1 MGPKQIYLRMHICA
15 VPGRITGERE
25 VRTTFR
31 GARMVHQVCGYKMA
45 YLRVVQTVHHSL
57 WTASRKPSENGSE
70 NTAFWTLWWA
80 RRPLWT
86 ILLWIRWLTMYPPTW
101 WTILTLQVMDSLLLD
116 VGQSLRMAMWP
127 KTLKEAER
135 FCTVFF
141 EVWSWM
147 LTQSQLGAFQER
159 RLGFPKRPYF
169 PNSMKIAT
177 RSVSRRPSPS
187 CQKSLLRSICFGI

>member
-1 MGPKQIYLRMHICA
+1 MSLFISLYLWDPKTNRPEEAHSVRA

-31 GARMVHQVCGYKMA
+31 GARMVHQVCGYTMA

-86 ILLWIRWLTMYPPTW
+86 ILLWIRWLTMYPPT
-101 WTILTLQVMDSLLLD
+101 
-116 VGQSLRMAMWP
+116 
-127 KTLKEAER
+127 
-135 FCTVFF
+135 
-141 EVWSWM
+141 
-147 LTQSQLGAFQER
+147 
-159 RLGFPKRPYF
+159 
-169 PNSMKIAT
+169 
-177 RSVSRRPSPS
+177 
-187 CQKSLLRSICFGI
+187 

>member
-1 MGPKQIYLRMHICA
+1 MAPSLALQQRLALLHARIIADDERDQINIYLISLYLWDLKSRPDEAHSVRA

-31 GARMVHQVCGYKMA
+31 GARMVHQVCGYTMA

-86 ILLWIRWLTMYPPTW
+86 ILLWIRWLTMYPPT
-101 WTILTLQVMDSLLLD
+101 
-116 VGQSLRMAMWP
+116 
-127 KTLKEAER
+127 
-135 FCTVFF
+135 
-141 EVWSWM
+141 
-147 LTQSQLGAFQER
+147 
-159 RLGFPKRPYF
+159 
-169 PNSMKIAT
+169 
-177 RSVSRRPSPS
+177 
-187 CQKSLLRSICFGI
+187 